1 MKTGFAR
8 ICITP
13 PIGTPMAGYY
23 EERFSKGVLDDL
35 WVHALV
41 FDNGK
46 TKAALVCVD
55 SLMFSSVKCDE
66 YRKVISKATGI
77 DEGAV
82 FISCSHTHT
91 GPIVGRSGFGWEGIE
106 YTENQMLYHL
116 RDAVSVALSD
126 LRESKLYVAEGKA
139 ENVAF
144 VRRYRMKNGTVQTNP
159 GVNNPEI
166 DHVLGTPDESV
177 KLLKVERDG
186 GEDVYVVNFAVH
198 ADNVGGE
205 YISSD
210 FAHFLRATIEN
221 AIGNAHCMYING
233 AEGDVNAINTAPTS
247 ADRVGLEYDTFD
259 GCPRSYAHARHMGRA
274 VAGAVLQVC
283 DKALPVGSNEICFAE
298 KLITIPSNSEND
310 RLEEAKRIK
319 ELYDSGRESELPYK
333 DMELTTAVAEAKR
346 IVFLSDGPESYSYT
360 LTALSLGDVVFAGLP
375 GEPFAEIG
383 MRIAKASPF
392 AKTFVCSLT
401 NGGDTYFPTS
411 SAYDEGGYEA
421 KASRLRKG
429 GDEIVISGMKEL
441 LEKIHAQNGLGYC

>member
-1 MKTGFAR
+1 MKTGFAK

-13 PIGTPMAGYY
+13 PLGTPMAGYY

-46 TKAALVCVD
+46 TKAALVTVD
-55 SLMFSSVKCDE
+55 SLMFSSSKCDE
-66 YRKVISKATGI
+66 YRKVISEASGI
-77 DEGAV
+77 DVGGI

-91 GPIVGRSGFGWEGIE
+91 GPIVGRVGFNWEGIE
-106 YTENQMLYHL
+106 YTEKQMLYHL
-116 RDAVSVALSD
+116 RDAVCVALSD
-126 LRESKLYVAEGKA
+126 LKESKLYVAEGKA
-139 ENVAF
+139 ENIAF
-144 VRRYRMKNGTVQTNP
+144 VRRYRMKNGGVQTNP
-159 GVNNPEI
+159 GVDNPEI

-177 KLLKVERDG
+177 KVLKVERDG
-186 GEDVYVVNFAVH
+186 GDDVYVVNFAVH

-210 FAHFLRATIEN
+210 FAHFLRDTVEK
-221 AIGNAHCMYING
+221 AIGNAKCMYING
-233 AEGDVNAINTAPTS
+233 AEGDVNAINTAPTEN
-247 ADRVGLEYDTFD
+247 DRVGLEYNTFD

-283 DKALPVGSNEICFAE
+283 DKALPVGSDEIRFNEM
-298 KLITIPSNSEND
+298 LITIPSNSEND
-310 RLEEAKRIK
+310 KLEEAMRIK

-346 IVFLSDGPESYSYT
+346 IVALSKGPESYSYT
-360 LTALSLGDVVFAGLP
+360 LTALALGDVVFAGLP

-383 MRIAKASPF
+383 MRISDSSPF

-429 GDEIVISGMKEL
+429 GDEIVISGMK
-441 LEKIHAQNGLGYC
+441 GLFDKLRD

>member
-1 MKTGFAR
+1 MKPGFAR

-13 PIGTPMAGYY
+13 PMGTPMAGYY

-35 WVHALV
+35 WIHALV

-46 TKAALVCVD
+46 TKAALVSVD
-55 SLMFSSVKCDE
+55 SLMFSSQKCDE
-66 YRKVISKATGI
+66 YRKVISEASGI
-77 DEGAV
+77 SEDGI

-91 GPIVGRSGFGWEGIE
+91 GPIVGRDGFIWQGVE
-106 YTENQMLYHL
+106 YTENQMLYHI
-116 RDAVSVALSD
+116 RDAVCVALSD
-126 LRESKLYVAEGKA
+126 LKESKLYVAEGKA
-139 ENVAF
+139 EKVAF
-144 VRRYRMKNGTVQTNP
+144 IRRYRMKNGSVQTNP
-159 GVNNPEI
+159 GVDNPEI

-186 GEDVYVVNFAVH
+186 GDDVFVVNFAVH

-210 FAHFLRATIEN
+210 FVHFLRETVEN
-221 AIGNAHCMYING
+221 AIGNAKCMYING
-233 AEGDVNAINTAPTS
+233 AEGDVNAINTCPT
-247 ADRVGLEYDTFD
+247 ANDRVGLDYDTFD
-259 GCPRSYAHARHMGRA
+259 GCPRSYAHARHMGRV

-283 DKALPVGSNEICFAE
+283 DKALPVGSDEIRFDE
-298 KLITIPSNSEND
+298 KLITIPSNAENEK
-310 RLEEAKRIK
+310 LEEAKRIK
-319 ELYDSGRESELPYK
+319 ELYDSGREDELPYK
-333 DMELTTAVAEAKR
+333 NMELTTAVAEAKR
-346 IVFLSDGPESYSYT
+346 IVFLATGPESYSYT
-360 LTALSLGDVVFAGLP
+360 LTALAIGDVVFAGLP

-383 MRIAKASPF
+383 MRISDSSPF

-421 KASRLRKG
+421 KASRLKKG

-441 LEKIHAQNGLGYC
+441 LEKLKA